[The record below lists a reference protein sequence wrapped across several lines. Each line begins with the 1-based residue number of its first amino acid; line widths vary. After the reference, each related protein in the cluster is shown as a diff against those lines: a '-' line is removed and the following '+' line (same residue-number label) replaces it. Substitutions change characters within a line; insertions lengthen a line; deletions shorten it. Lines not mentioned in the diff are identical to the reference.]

1 MQFSFLGYSVKKIM
15 ELDLDV
21 KDVTILRFFDDFRQ
35 SGRMNYEVIEGVNYY
50 WISYQNIE
58 NELPFL
64 GLGKRSIMMRMLKLR
79 DLGVLSHYTKKE
91 GGTFSYYALG
101 EKYRELLYIK
111 NNNDSNNNDSNA
123 SNDSDS
129 TGGQAIGYYDATNV
143 SRIGQDIYQHNTISN
158 YNDGEST
165 NYLTTKFNSK
175 ESADSFSND
184 YTSTMGQATLYYNEE
199 NKFYNGEDNK
209 EDSNKVVDNNEE
221 DIQNNIQGIDYLK
234 DFEDSNY
241 KKEERV
247 YSNNHRGYTEKCST
261 NTHLLNNSSTIL
273 TNIYNNIKDKV
284 SSIINYLNSKVGVM
298 YKASNTKTVNLVKAR
313 LKDGFT
319 IEDFKTVIDK
329 KVKAWKGTIFEQY
342 LTPFTLFGEKF
353 EVYLNQKIVKSDE
366 SKNNN
371 SYGNKIS
378 YSGNKKLKF
387 DNFKGREYDYD
398 ELEKKLL
405 GWDDQ

>member
-15 ELDLDV
+15 ELELDV

-35 SGRMNYEVIEGVNYY
+35 SGRMNYEIIDGVKYY

-79 DLGVLSHYTKKE
+79 DLGVLAHYTKKE

-101 EKYRELLYIK
+101 ERYSELIYIK
-111 NNNDSNNNDSNA
+111 DSNNDSNSRGGKVTSVINGVYNNNSREGQVNSSFTNNCNFTCGQTPGYFNCNNSNTSGQVHYKDS
-123 SNDSDS
+123 SNCSL
-129 TGGQAIGYYDATNV
+129 GKEAT
-143 SRIGQDIYQHNTISN
+143 
-158 YNDGEST
+158 
-165 NYLTTKFNSK
+165 SK
-175 ESADSFSND
+175 
-184 YTSTMGQATLYYNEE
+184 
-199 NKFYNGEDNK
+199 
-209 EDSNKVVDNNEE
+209 NNEE
-221 DIQNNIQGIDYLK
+221 DIQNNTQGRDYLK
-234 DFEDSNY
+234 DFEEDNH
-241 KKEERV
+241 KKEERM
-247 YSNNHRGYTEKCST
+247 YSNNHKGYAEKCST

-273 TNIYNNIKDKV
+273 TNIYNNIKEKV

-298 YKASNTKTVNLVKAR
+298 YKASNTKTINLVKSR

-353 EVYLNQKIVKSDE
+353 EVYLNQNIVKE
-366 SKNNN
+366 EYNNGYIN
-371 SYGNKIS
+371 TKSYVT
-378 YSGNKKLKF
+378 NKKLKF
-387 DNFKGREYDYD
+387 DNFKGRDYNFD
-398 ELEKKLL
+398 KLEKQLL
-405 GWDDQ
+405 GWE

>member
-15 ELDLDV
+15 ELGLDV
-21 KDVTILRFFDDFRQ
+21 KDVTILRYFDDFRQ
-35 SGRMNYEVIEGVNYY
+35 SGKMNYEIIEGVRYY

-58 NELPFL
+58 NGLPFL

-101 EKYRELLYIK
+101 ERYKELVYIK
-111 NNNDSNNNDSNA
+111 DSNNDIDIDSN
-123 SNDSDS
+123 SNNDSDS
-129 TGGQAIGYYDATNV
+129 RGGQPAAYHDAIKGCTD
-143 SRIGQDIYQHNTISN
+143 
-158 YNDGEST
+158 
-165 NYLTTKFNSK
+165 
-175 ESADSFSND
+175 
-184 YTSTMGQATLYYNEE
+184 GQATSYYKEE
-199 NKFYNGEDNK
+199 NKFYKKENNEETFNK
-209 EDSNKVVDNNEE
+209 SVNNNEE
-221 DIQNNIQGIDYLK
+221 DIQNNIQGRDNLK
-234 DFEDSNY
+234 DFEESNC
-241 KKEERV
+241 KKEEGIFL
-247 YSNNHRGYTEKCST
+247 NNHRGYSEKCST

-273 TNIYNNIKDKV
+273 TNIYNNIKEKV

-298 YKASNTKTVNLVKAR
+298 YKASNTKTINLVKAR

-329 KVKAWKGTIFEQY
+329 KVKVWKGTSFEQY

-378 YSGNKKLKF
+378 YSSNRKLKF

-405 GWDDQ
+405 GWD

>member
-1 MQFSFLGYSVKKIM
+1 MQFTFLGYSVKKIM

-35 SGRMNYEVIEGVNYY
+35 SGKMNYEIIDGVKYY

-79 DLGVLSHYTKKE
+79 DLGVLAHYTKKE

-101 EKYRELLYIK
+101 ERYKELIYIK
-111 NNNDSNNNDSNA
+111 DNNNNDDN
-123 SNDSDS
+123 
-129 TGGQAIGYYDATNV
+129 
-143 SRIGQDIYQHNTISN
+143 SRD
-158 YNDGEST
+158 
-165 NYLTTKFNSK
+165 
-175 ESADSFSND
+175 
-184 YTSTMGQATLYYNEE
+184 GQATSFLNGDYNKNSRGGQLSSSSNDE
-199 NKFYNGEDNK
+199 YNSISGQATTSNDNK
-209 EDSNKVVDNNEE
+209 DVKNKEE
-221 DIQNNIQGIDYLK
+221 VIQNNIQGIDYLK
-234 DFEDSNY
+234 DFEEGND

-247 YSNNHRGYTEKCST
+247 YLNNSKGCAEKCST

-273 TNIYNNIKDKV
+273 TNIYNNIKEKV

-298 YKASNTKTVNLVKAR
+298 YKASNTKTINLVKAR

-329 KVKAWKGTIFEQY
+329 KVKSWKGTAFEQY
-342 LTPFTLFGEKF
+342 LTPFTLFGDKF

-378 YSGNKKLKF
+378 SSSNKKLKF

-405 GWDDQ
+405 GWD

>member
-15 ELDLDV
+15 ELGLDV
-21 KDVTILRFFDDFRQ
+21 KDVTILRYFDDFRQ
-35 SGRMNYEVIEGVNYY
+35 SGKMNCEIIEGIKYY
-50 WISYQNIE
+50 WISYQSVE
-58 NELPFL
+58 NGLPFL

-101 EKYRELLYIK
+101 ERYKELVYIK
-111 NNNDSNNNDSNA
+111 DSN
-123 SNDSDS
+123 NDSDS
-129 TGGQAIGYYDATNV
+129 RGGQTIGDHDAIKNCSNGQVDADYD
-143 SRIGQDIYQHNTISN
+143 DIKGCS
-158 YNDGEST
+158 D
-165 NYLTTKFNSK
+165 
-175 ESADSFSND
+175 
-184 YTSTMGQATLYYNEE
+184 GQATSYYKEE
-199 NKFYNGEDNK
+199 NKFYKKDSEEKNFNK
-209 EDSNKVVDNNEE
+209 SVNNNEE
-221 DIQNNIQGIDYLK
+221 DIQNNIQGRDYLK
-234 DFEDSNY
+234 DFEEANY
-241 KKEERV
+241 KKEEGV
-247 YSNNHRGYTEKCST
+247 TQNNHRGYAEKCST
-261 NTHLLNNSSTIL
+261 KTHLLNNSSTIL

-298 YKASNTKTVNLVKAR
+298 YKASNTKTINLVKAR

-329 KVKAWKGTIFEQY
+329 KVKAWKGTSFEQY

-378 YSGNKKLKF
+378 YSSNKKLKF

-405 GWDDQ
+405 GWD